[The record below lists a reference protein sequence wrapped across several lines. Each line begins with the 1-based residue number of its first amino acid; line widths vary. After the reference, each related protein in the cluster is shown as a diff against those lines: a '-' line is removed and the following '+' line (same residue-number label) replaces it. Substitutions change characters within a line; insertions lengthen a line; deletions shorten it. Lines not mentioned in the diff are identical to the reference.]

1 LEAEVEEKGNSEV
14 VPEPTEQTV
23 SGNVTDEFEDEKH
36 GKVEIEESSE
46 SMKLVEA
53 STLDSVVP
61 DDFSEYEQTA
71 ENGNL
76 VETDKIENKNV
87 VVYEGNANDQTGDDD
102 YMQSA
107 QGMDPAGSV
116 SEESFDDDQEADKSG
131 SIIEDQVESE
141 SLIDKVIEERME
153 QLEIGRKAEK
163 NTEKKQKVSM
173 KPLEWA
179 EELEKRQASFG
190 QHWEEGAAAQP
201 MQLEGIGKG
210 PPAIGY
216 MQIEMDNPVTRAMS
230 SPSFRPDH
238 GSPQVLAVHRSY
250 IAMGTSKGAVIV
262 IPSKYSIHQADDTDA
277 KVSHRCWCE

>member
-1 LEAEVEEKGNSEV
+1 LEAEVEEKGSSEV
-14 VPEPTEQTV
+14 VPELTEQTA
-23 SGNVTDEFEDEKH
+23 SGNGTAEFEGEKH
-36 GKVEIEESSE
+36 AEVETGESSE
-46 SMKLVEA
+46 STKLVEA
-53 STLDSVVP
+53 STLDSVVD
-61 DDFSEYEQTA
+61 DDFSGHEQTA
-71 ENGNL
+71 ENGNM
-76 VETDKIENKNV
+76 VENQTA
-87 VVYEGNANDQTGDDD
+87 VVYEENAYDQTGDDS
-102 YMQSA
+102 YLQSA
-107 QGMDPAGSV
+107 QGMDPIRSI
-116 SEESFDDDQEADKSG
+116 SEESFDDDQEADISG
-131 SIIEDQVESE
+131 STIEDQLESE
-141 SLIDKVIEERME
+141 SLIDKVIKERMG
-153 QLEIGRKAEK
+153 QLEISRKAEK
-163 NTEKKQKVSM
+163 NAEKKQTVPM
-173 KPLEWA
+173 KPLELA

-277 KVSHRCWCE
+277 KVRNCL